1 MLCFLSIN
9 IVLAVLFNVITS
21 ISNSLL
27 RVEVSETLPVI
38 DKKMLAV
45 PQMYTEWS
53 WFFFRLP
60 SWWLQKDHAFL
71 DYKIFYLVP
80 SNNQPDSHIWN
91 CIDFPRV
98 NRNVNIQFYGKD
110 LNNNVLSN
118 IKLSK
123 LWNITKLIYVFLFI

>member
-45 PQMYTEWS
+45 PQMYIE
-53 WFFFRLP
+53 
-60 SWWLQKDHAFL
+60 
-71 DYKIFYLVP
+71 
-80 SNNQPDSHIWN
+80 
-91 CIDFPRV
+91 
-98 NRNVNIQFYGKD
+98 
-110 LNNNVLSN
+110 
-118 IKLSK
+118 
-123 LWNITKLIYVFLFI
+123 